1 MTVVKPEVPRL
12 EREVSAFWCTMSKR
26 GVEAAHEAE
35 GHVSVAR
42 LRSTTLSA
50 RHQDVNRWDIAVTGY
65 LRTNA
70 QPGAVTF
77 FAVTSFTNAH
87 DQLGE
92 LARSSRPLAE
102 AFANAGFSL
111 YAVGGSVRDALLDE
125 GRREDF
131 EIDFTTDARPED
143 IERLMK
149 PLCTALWQQGQ
160 SFWHDRRDAARQRR
174 EGRSHH
180 LSFRGVR

>member
-1 MTVVKPEVPRL
+1 MATLAVVVELAGVTEMIVVKEEEPRL
-12 EREVSAFWCTMSKR
+12 ERDVRAFWCTMSKP

-77 FAVTSFTNAH
+77 F
-87 DQLGE
+87 
-92 LARSSRPLAE
+92 RSDI
-102 AFANAGFSL
+102 L
-111 YAVGGSVRDALLDE
+111 Y
-125 GRREDF
+125 
-131 EIDFTTDARPED
+131 
-143 IERLMK
+143 
-149 PLCTALWQQGQ
+149 
-160 SFWHDRRDAARQRR
+160 QR
-174 EGRSHH
+174 S
-180 LSFRGVR
+180 